1 MGVIT
6 KPSSVQRS
14 VIVRLLV
21 SCGIALGSGH
31 TRPPAVVSRGSIPQI
46 RPPAQ
51 GAARAAAD
59 ADRAHKTGDGCWCM
73 RATRCLASASAT
85 TQHRVQ
91 ALPGHASPVEG
102 DDRTRSCGRCLLR
115 YALGLYALS

>member
-21 SCGIALGSGH
+21 SCSMAVRYGGA
-31 TRPPAVVSRGSIPQI
+31 RPPAVASRGSIPQT

-51 GAARAAAD
+51 GAAHAAAAPD
-59 ADRAHKTGDGCWCM
+59 SAQKTPETRTDREPCPSSELFSCPAFCYTGAQHYRPCYP
-73 RATRCLASASAT
+73 RAGRG
-85 TQHRVQ
+85 R
-91 ALPGHASPVEG
+91 LPINGVS
-102 DDRTRSCGRCLLR
+102 L
-115 YALGLYALS
+115 